1 MSGNDD
7 AMMVTEIESDLGLG
21 PYLRWIWLTRWQV
34 LASIPQ
40 GRLGPFMHF
49 HGKKRSSP
57 RCVWGEVAGTLG
69 RGDKTTMKEVPESQG
84 QQVVVQTLQY
94 YVPLFCM
101 I

>member
-1 MSGNDD
+1 M
-7 AMMVTEIESDLGLG
+7 
-21 PYLRWIWLTRWQV
+21 
-34 LASIPQ
+34 ASIPQ
-40 GRLGPFMHF
+40 GRLAVGTIHGSHF
-49 HGKKRSSP
+49 HGKKRSSSL

-101 I
+101 IWGILRSLPFIFVPDEICSKGA